1 MGAVAARIEDYAFI
15 GDLQTGALVSR
26 DGSIDWLC
34 VPRFDSPAC
43 FASLLGTPENGR
55 WQIRPDAEI
64 REVRRR
70 YLDGTLIL
78 ETEFVCDGGSV
89 AVIDFMPPRTSAP
102 DLVRIVEG
110 RRGEVPMRMEL
121 VIRCYYGSVVPWVRR
136 TENGIRAVAGPDT
149 IYCRSTAEMHGENL
163 HTVARFTVKEGERVP
178 FELVWT
184 HTRAEEPPAQ
194 EPNDCVASTE
204 AFWRDWSGRCSYKGR
219 WWDAV
224 MRSFIVLKAL
234 TYAPTGGV
242 VAAATT
248 SLPEKPG
255 GVRNWDYRY
264 CWLRDAT
271 FTLYALVAGGY
282 TDEACAWRG
291 WLVDAVAGEPSK
303 LQIMYG
309 LRGERRLYE
318 RVIDWLPG
326 YEGSAPVRAGND
338 AYRQH
343 QLDVYGEVMDVLH
356 AARVAG
362 LPPDENAWRIQRGI
376 VSFLEGDWRK
386 PDNGIWEVRG
396 PQRHFTHSKV
406 MAWVAMDRAVKSV
419 EQFGT
424 PGDAAKWAAVRDA
437 IRSEVLEQ
445 GFNTKLNAFVQYYGS
460 DQPDA
465 SLLMLPLTGFI
476 DARDPRMIG
485 TVKLIQDRL
494 TYDGFL
500 RRYENEHD
508 VDGLP
513 PGEGAFLLCTFWLVD
528 NLALQG
534 RFSEA
539 EEIYER
545 LVALRNDVG
554 LLSEQ
559 YDPETK
565 RMLGNFPQ
573 AFSHVG
579 LINSARNLDH
589 AGGPAEQRAG
599 V

>member
-1 MGAVAARIEDYAFI
+1 MAARIEDYAFI

-43 FASLLGTPENGR
+43 FANLLGTPENGR

-78 ETEFVCDGGSV
+78 ETEYVCDGGSV
-89 AVIDFMPPRTSAP
+89 AVLDFMPPRTDVP

-121 VIRCYYGSVVPWVRR
+121 AIRCYYGSVVPWVRR
-136 TENGIRAVAGPDT
+136 TETGIRAVAGPDT
-149 IYCRSTAEMHGENL
+149 IYCRSTAEMKGENL
-163 HTVARFTVKEGERVP
+163 HTVARFTVKEGGRVP

-184 HTRAEEPPAQ
+184 PTRTSEPPAQ
-194 EPNDCVASTE
+194 DPNECLKSTE
-204 AFWRDWSGRCSYKGR
+204 AFWREWSGKCTYRGR
-219 WWDAV
+219 WWDV
-224 MRSFIVLKAL
+224 VVRSFIVLKAL
-234 TYAPTGGV
+234 TYAPTGGL

-248 SLPEKPG
+248 SLPENPG

-271 FTLYALVAGGY
+271 FTLYALVEGGY
-282 TDEACAWRG
+282 TAEACAWRE

-309 LRGERRLYE
+309 LRGERRLRE
-318 RVIDWLPG
+318 GAIEWLPG

-338 AYRQH
+338 AFRQH

-356 AARVAG
+356 AARAAG

-376 VSFLEGDWRK
+376 IDFLESDWKK

-396 PQRHFTHSKV
+396 PQRDFTHSKV
-406 MAWVAMDRAVKSV
+406 MAWVAMDRAVKTV
-419 EQFGT
+419 EQFGM
-424 PGDAAKWAAVRDA
+424 PGDAARWAGIRDA
-437 IRSEVLEQ
+437 IRAEVMEK
-445 GFNTKLNAFVQYYGS
+445 GFNTGLNAFVQFYGS

-476 DARDPRMIG
+476 DARDPRMTG
-485 TVKLIQDRL
+485 TVKLIQERL
-494 TYDGFL
+494 TQDGFIQ
-500 RRYENEHD
+500 RYANAGE

-534 RFSEA
+534 RYKEA

-559 YDPETK
+559 YDPGAK
-565 RMLGNFPQ
+565 RLLGNFPQ

-589 AGGPAEQRAG
+589 AGGPAERRAG
-599 V
+599 G